1 MTQILNQSFRDWSI
15 QHKFPFTDS
24 SDMTSRDGRRI
35 PLSMFIDITVNPD
48 ISGSVRISAIT
59 ADHIEFSIGQRWTA
73 YASLEDF
80 HGGWIPVMR
89 AGTCVGCVMPNPD
102 DYQYLVGMTAVA
114 PLVFSEGHLVLL
126 PETVKGFC
134 GAGDNITPPPTFNGL
149 QSDTMS
155 FTFGERFSVYGDSVT
170 VDTTPVYEE
179 PTTPVTTITVGHLDA
194 GDTPGSNEF
203 DIQWDGSLTIRAP
216 EWCDTQ
222 FLSTDDTVIF
232 HQRGS

>member
-1 MTQILNQSFRDWSI
+1 MTQVLNQSFRDWSI

-48 ISGSVRISAIT
+48 VAGVVRVDRIT
-59 ADHIEFSIGQRWTA
+59 ADAIVFAIGGGWTA
-73 YASLEDF
+73 QAGLEDF
-80 HGGWIPVMR
+80 QGGWIPVMR

-102 DYQYLVGMTAVA
+102 DLEYLRGMASVA
-114 PLVFSEGHLVLL
+114 PLVFSEGHLELR

-134 GAGDNITPPPTFNGL
+134 GAGDEIVPPPTFNGFPA
-149 QSDTMS
+149 DGMS
-155 FTFGERFSVYGDSVT
+155 FVFGDRFTGTGGSIS
-170 VDTTPVYEE
+170 VDTTPVYED
-179 PTTPVTTITVGHLDA
+179 PTTPITTIAVGHLDA
-194 GDTPGSNEF
+194 GDQEGSNEF

-222 FLSTDDTVIF
+222 FLSADDTIIF